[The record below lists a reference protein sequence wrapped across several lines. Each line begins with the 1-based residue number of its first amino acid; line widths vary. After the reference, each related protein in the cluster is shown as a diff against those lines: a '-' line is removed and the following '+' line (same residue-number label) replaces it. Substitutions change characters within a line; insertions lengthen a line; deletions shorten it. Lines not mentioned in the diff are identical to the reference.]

1 MELATPQWVH
11 WFNYVRLLTP
21 IGGIPPTEAEAN
33 YWRQLTVS
41 DTSPEVST

>member
-1 MELATPQWVH
+1 VGALVQLRPTAHADWGH
-11 WFNYVRLLTP
+11 LS
-21 IGGIPPTEAEAN
+21 PTEAEAN